1 MAVRK
6 REPLTNEEGDVREL
20 TAEDFAWFVKNAD
33 FGTIE
38 AVHDFLDRREEIL
51 ETAETFGIDRDFFLA
66 FDPNKPGF
74 EDRVTEILGSIIKAA
89 KHAAE

>member
-20 TAEDFAWFVKNAD
+20 TAEDFAWGVENSD
-33 FGTIE
+33 FGDMW
-38 AVHDFLDRREEIL
+38 AVTAFLNRREDIL
-51 ETAETFGIDRDFFLA
+51 ETAEAFGIDRDFFLA

-74 EDRVTEILGSIIKAA
+74 EDRVTDILGSIIKAA